1 MEIGTFIIQGILV
14 VMFVM
19 AGMGKVAGSKMQIEG
34 FDHFRLP
41 QWFRV
46 VTGIVELI
54 GAALLVVG
62 FWLTGWAIAGA
73 LLLGLTGI
81 GGIMTHVRA
90 KDSFKATFPIIVLCI
105 LSFFVCYMYL

>member
-1 MEIGTFIIQGILV
+1 MEIATFIIQGVLV

-19 AGMGKVAGSKMQIEG
+19 AGMGKVTGSKMQIEG
-34 FDHFRLP
+34 FERYRLP
-41 QWFRV
+41 QWFRI

-54 GAALLVVG
+54 GAALLIVG
-62 FWLTGWAIAGA
+62 YWLSGWAIVGA

-81 GGIMTHVRA
+81 GGIITHVRA
-90 KDSFKATFPIIVLCI
+90 KDSFKATIPIIVLCI